1 MKKLLLLIGILIAT
15 PVMAGGLATL
25 INPYGDK
32 VVVEVNSQTAQEYF
46 GENFALYEEETLGSV
61 ASSQHYSEL
70 I

>member
-1 MKKLLLLIGILIAT
+1 M

-46 GENFALYEEETLGSV
+46 GENFALYEEETLVQSLHP
-61 ASSQHYSEL
+61 QHYLEL